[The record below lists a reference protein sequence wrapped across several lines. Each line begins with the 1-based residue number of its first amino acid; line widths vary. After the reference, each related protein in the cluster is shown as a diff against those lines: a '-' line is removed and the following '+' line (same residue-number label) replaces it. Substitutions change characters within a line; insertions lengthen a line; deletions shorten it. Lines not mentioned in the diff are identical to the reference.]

1 MGPPH
6 PAVVARGASLHL
18 CRGAKMAKMGHVRG
32 SPYGPS
38 PAQPSTAVVTYT
50 PKAKHKSKVR
60 RGAAGIP
67 LNA

>member
-1 MGPPH
+1 MQMGKNGQNG
-6 PAVVARGASLHL
+6 ARE
-18 CRGAKMAKMGHVRG
+18 G

-38 PAQPSTAVVTYT
+38 PTQPSTAVVTYT
-50 PKAKHKSKVR
+50 PKANHKSKVR

>member
-1 MGPPH
+1 
-6 PAVVARGASLHL
+6 
-18 CRGAKMAKMGHVRG
+18 MAQMGHVRG